1 MEADLSLKRPIETDT
16 QIIPRSLVINGSEMA
31 NAFLTGAL
39 GDAVGAHDIWLP
51 KTYQWP
57 E

>member
-16 QIIPRSLVINGSEMA
+16 RSWVINGSEMA
-31 NAFLTGAL
+31 NAFLLGAL

-51 KTYQWP
+51 KTSQWP